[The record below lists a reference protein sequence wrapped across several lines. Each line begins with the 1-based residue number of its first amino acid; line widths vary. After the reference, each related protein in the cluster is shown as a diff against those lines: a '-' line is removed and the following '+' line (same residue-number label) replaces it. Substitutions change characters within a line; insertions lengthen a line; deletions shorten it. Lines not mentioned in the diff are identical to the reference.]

1 MKKLFCIP
9 ALLFAAL
16 VLALSASAAE
26 PLSYTFTEENDSL
39 ARLRDG
45 NRLNAGAFE
54 TATLKS
60 DKEIDA
66 LYFLFDT
73 KDADMTLTAGG
84 EEKTVEGKFLHRYV
98 KISELFSGPVTE
110 VTVRFSERTIL
121 NEIYAFGEGE
131 LPDWVQVWE
140 DPCEKADLMLFTT
153 HADDEQLF
161 FAGVLPTYAGE
172 RKLAVQVAYFTDH
185 RNETDRRHEL
195 LNGLWTVGVTHY
207 PVIGA
212 VPDAYAQGDDVEAS
226 YNWALRNAEA
236 AGFTEEALVASQTEL
251 LRRFK
256 PLAVVGHD
264 LNGEYHHGQH
274 ILNIR
279 TLLKAV
285 EGAGTEEFCPESA
298 AAYGVWDVPKVYVHL
313 YGENEILMDWD
324 TPLETFGGKTAF
336 QMTQEGFACHK
347 SQQDTWF
354 TKWIR
359 GADGKLTR
367 ADGVSY
373 VPPVYSTYTSV
384 AFSPCRYGLYRTL
397 VGADEEKN
405 DFLEHIETWE
415 AKAEREEEERLAEER
430 RLEEERLAREA
441 AEKEA
446 AEKKAAEAGPA
457 EEAAKTA
464 ESAQDREEV
473 IIIVSL
479 SIIGAVALVL
489 VIRRV
494 RANRR
499 RMPRPQSH
507 DRGNDIF

>member
-1 MKKLFCIP
+1 MRKLFI
-9 ALLFAAL
+9 AFFVFTFLFSLCVFHANAEDVFSYEVKIDGAAVPEL
-16 VLALSASAAE
+16 
-26 PLSYTFTEENDSL
+26 T
-39 ARLRDG
+39 DG
-45 NRLNAGAFE
+45 NYNVSI
-54 TATLKS
+54 TAS
-60 DKEIDA
+60 EITVAASGDIYG
-66 LYFLFDT
+66 LYIEFFAEAVSATVSSGDGLVY
-73 KDADMTLTAGG
+73 GG
-84 EEKTVEGKFLHRYV
+84 FRYLHEYV
-98 KISELFSGPVTE
+98 DLSSYPSEV
-110 VTVRFSERTIL
+110 VTVAFDVPAGVA
-121 NEIYAFGEGE
+121 EISAFGSE
-131 LPDWVQVWE
+131 PADIQRW
-140 DPCEKADLMLFTT
+140 DAPCENADLLLCST

-161 FAGVLPTYAGE
+161 FAGLLPYYAGE
-172 RKLAVQVAYFTDH
+172 REFEVQVVYFTDH
-185 RNETDRRHEL
+185 KDDPARRHEL

-226 YNWALRNAEA
+226 YAWALRNAEA
-236 AGFTEEALVASQTEL
+236 AGFTEEGLVASQTEL

-324 TPLETFGGKTAF
+324 TPLESFGGKTAF